1 MRFGRIRLWL
11 AGLAAWMV
19 GVPLTQKAYGQAGD
33 IIDASIGLGLSIADS
48 AGGS

>member
-1 MRFGRIRLWL
+1 MRFGRIRLWM

-19 GVPLTQKAYGQAGD
+19 GVPLTQKAFGQVGD
-33 IIDASIGLGLSIADS
+33 IVSSSIGLGLSIADS